1 MGSLQSN
8 VISKV
13 VLQRYAVC
21 FNALCLYFKTTGGL
35 PRGLHEFDLRC
46 QTYLESLWEDGE
58 PRSKAAYTLSAAQH
72 FMCQTKHNLTGSWRL
87 ISAWEKL
94 EMPQRCI
101 PFTLQVTFALAGI
114 LWQWEE
120 REPALALVVA
130 FGLLLRTGEL
140 FLLRVNWCQFS
151 ASLSE
156 CVIRF
161 HDTKGL
167 HLNHKKVEEVVL
179 REPVTLR
186 ALWLLCA
193 EKLPGAP
200 VLSCNVYHFRRLF
213 QRALKHFRLSGK
225 YQPYSLR
232 RGGATEYFKQTGS
245 FDKVMEL
252 GRWQNL
258 KTCRI
263 YVQDAMAT
271 SASIEYDANQRQLF
285 KTVGERFL
293 TTIMDG
299 HSQVGMHGRA
309 KAQSR

>member
-8 VISKV
+8 VVSKT

-21 FNALCLYFKTTGGL
+21 FNALCHYFKATGGL
-35 PRGLHEFDLRC
+35 PKGLREFDLRC
-46 QTYLESLWEDGE
+46 QAYLESLWEDGE

-101 PFTLQVTFALAGI
+101 PFTIQVTYAMAGI
-114 LWQWEE
+114 LWEWEE
-120 REPALALVVA
+120 REVALALVVG

-140 FLLRVNWCQFS
+140 FLLKANWCQFS
-151 ASLSE
+151 TSLSE

-161 HDTKGL
+161 HGTKGL
-167 HLNHKKVEEVVL
+167 HLSNKKAEEVVL
-179 REPVTLR
+179 REEVTLR

-213 QRALKHFRLSGK
+213 QKALKYFELSGK

-232 RGGATEYFKQTGS
+232 RGGATEYFKRTS
-245 FDKVMEL
+245 RFDVVMEL

-258 KTCRI
+258 KTCRM

-271 SASIEYDANQRQLF
+271 SASISYSATQRQEF
-285 KTVGERFL
+285 QRIGEKFL
-293 TTIMDG
+293 KTIMNG
-299 HSQVGMHGRA
+299 HGQVGMHGRA
-309 KAQSR
+309 KARMS